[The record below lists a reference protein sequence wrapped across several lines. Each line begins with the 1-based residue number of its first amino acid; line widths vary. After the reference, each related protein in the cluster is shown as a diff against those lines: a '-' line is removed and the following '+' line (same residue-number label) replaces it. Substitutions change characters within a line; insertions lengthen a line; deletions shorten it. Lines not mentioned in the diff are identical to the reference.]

1 MNKTIP
7 LSELFHVTSR
17 FHRSVHLE
25 RDFYGENPLEGYV
38 LTVTAREI
46 LQRLIAALE
55 DESTSKAWSLTGPY
69 GSGKSAFALFTAKLL
84 GNSESP
90 TTQAAIKLLKHGDGS
105 LWDRFIG
112 LDLHGGRGFCPVL
125 ISGERSPI
133 SLALLRGL
141 ERGLTAFSNSLVRGN
156 AIQPTSLQPLLLDI
170 QKRLEAAENGS
181 LPHASEITG
190 LFESATGQIRTEG
203 GAGLLLV
210 VDELGKFLEYAAHDP
225 EYGDLFVLQS
235 LAEFATRS
243 GQTPLLMLTILHQ
256 AFEQYAQRLA
266 TSQREEWAKVQGRF
280 EDVSFIEPT
289 EQVLRLIGSAIE
301 KTAAVENPN
310 LSVAVDLK
318 LKPRQLDK
326 SEFVSLLDNCLPL
339 HPTVALIVSP
349 LFRRFAQNE
358 RSLFALLN
366 SSEPHGL
373 QDFLATHTYDGRVLP
388 TFRLSNLYD
397 YIYNALGSGLYTSRE
412 GAKWAEIESAI
423 ERLPDPSPMTV
434 KLIKTIGLLGI
445 VGEASVNL
453 KASKTLL
460 RYALD
465 DGMESFQNEVNEPV
479 ALNPDTVGVES
490 SLAMLE
496 GRSIVIYRR
505 YNDAYALW
513 AGSDIDIEARLRE
526 ARAHLDPNLR
536 LPSALSTLMQPQPL
550 IARRHL
556 FVTGTLR
563 YFALRY
569 TDLEGFDEDL
579 QMPSDEADGSD
590 DADGLV
596 LYALPTSELE
606 VEQLVEKATEAS
618 VTDREDVLIAI
629 PQSID
634 SLRDAVLEFW
644 CLEWVEENTPELT
657 GDATARRELWA
668 RRTEA
673 EGEVSEQLTS
683 LFGGDLAAP
692 QVGTGFMPNG
702 KSNAGGCTWYHNGQ
716 PIPITSRRALNA
728 FLSDI
733 CDSVYNATPIL
744 RNELI
749 NRRKISSQ
757 AASARRKLIGGMLE
771 FQRQEKLGI
780 DGYPPE
786 MSIYLS
792 LLFDTG
798 IHRSVSGVWG
808 FHPPNTDDKNRISLT
823 WLEIENFLNECE
835 ERRQSVAEL
844 YKRLEQPPFGLRSGP
859 MPILLCAVLLHYET
873 EIALYEE
880 GSFVAD
886 ISMPVFERLIRAPE
900 KFEIKRFR
908 MEGIR
913 AEVFEQFTGMLS
925 KPVSTMGKAPN
936 LLVIVRPLVRF
947 ITELPR
953 YTTLTQDLSDAAIAL
968 RRAITDAREPDALL
982 FEQLPQALGFDP
994 FGPSTET
1001 DSNLSR
1007 WNRETVDAFFNTLR
1021 SALSELN
1028 RAYDDLLSFIQGM
1041 LVTAFSLQ
1049 PNDDSPHIELM
1060 NRARPLL
1067 DWTIDTKLKGFLIR
1081 ICDEGLDFTEWV
1093 EAIGTYIG
1101 GKPPASW
1108 NDSDKAHFEMNLSEL
1123 ARKFHHFEA
1132 LSFEQQKQSEEST
1145 ASGGEMIR
1153 VGITTFSE
1161 TEQERVVTV
1170 PPTAEVQADKIE
1182 RAIVQAL
1189 ELEENTEIRLAILAR
1204 LSQKLIEQLED
1215 SANEESA

>member
-1 MNKTIP
+1 MSKTIP

-55 DESTSKAWSLTGPY
+55 GESTSKVWSLTGPY
-69 GSGKSAFALFTAKLL
+69 GSGKSAFALFAAKLL
-84 GNSESP
+84 GDSESP
-90 TTQAAIKLLKHGDGS
+90 TTQAAMRLLKHGDES
-105 LWDRFIG
+105 LWHQFTD
-112 LDLHGGRGFCPVL
+112 LDLHEKRGFCPVL

-141 ERGLTAFSNSLVRGN
+141 ERGITAFSDSQVRRGV
-156 AIQPTSLQPLLLDI
+156 IQSTFLQPLLLDI
-170 QKRLEAAENGS
+170 QKRLAAAENGGF
-181 LPHASEITG
+181 PQASEITD
-190 LFESATGQIRTEG
+190 LFESATGQIGVEG

-225 EYGDLFVLQS
+225 EYGDLFVLQN

-243 GQTPLLMLTILHQ
+243 QQTPLLMVTILHQ

-310 LSVAVDLK
+310 LSVAVDLE

-326 SEFVSLLDNCLPL
+326 SEFVSLLDSCLPL

-373 QDFLATHTYDGRVLP
+373 QDFLATQTYDGRVLP

-397 YIYNALGSGLYTSRE
+397 YIHTALGSSLYTSSN
-412 GAKWAEIESAI
+412 GTKWAEIESTI

-434 KLIKTIGLLGI
+434 TLIKTIGLLGI
-445 VGEASVNL
+445 VGEGSVNL
-453 KASKTLL
+453 KASKALL
-460 RYALD
+460 RYVLD
-465 DGMESFQNEVNEPV
+465 DDTEEFQGQVDESAESF
-479 ALNPDTVGVES
+479 ES
-490 SLAMLE
+490 ALAMLE
-496 GRSIVIYRR
+496 GRSIVTYRR
-505 YNDAYALW
+505 YNDAYSLW
-513 AGSDIDIEARLRE
+513 EGSDIDIEARLRE

-536 LPSALSTLMQPQPL
+536 LPNALSTLMQPQPL

-579 QMPSDEADGSD
+579 QVPADEVDGSD

-596 LYALPTSELE
+596 LYALPANELE
-606 VEQLVEKATEAS
+606 AEQLTEKVTEAS
-618 VTDREDVLIAI
+618 VANREEVLIAI

-634 SLRDAVLEFW
+634 SLRDAVLELW
-644 CLEWVEENTPELT
+644 CLGWVEKNTPELA

-673 EGEVSEQLTS
+673 EQEVSEQLNS
-683 LFGGDLAAP
+683 IFRVNIASSQVDFAP
-692 QVGTGFMPNG
+692 AREG
-702 KSNAGGCTWYHNGQ
+702 NAGDCLWYHNGQ
-716 PIPITSRRALNA
+716 PTAIPSRRALNA

-733 CDSVYNATPIL
+733 CDSVYNSTPIL

-757 AASARRKLIGGMLE
+757 AASARRKLIGGMLDSPHI
-771 FQRQEKLGI
+771 EKLDI
-780 DGYPPE
+780 KSYPPE
-786 MSIYLS
+786 LSIYLS

-798 IHRSVSGVWG
+798 IHRNVSGVWG
-808 FHPPNTDDKNRISLT
+808 FHPPHGDDKNSFSPT
-823 WLEIENFLNECE
+823 WSEIEGFLNECE
-835 ERRQSVAEL
+835 ERRQSVEEL
-844 YKRLEQPPFGLRSGP
+844 YKRLERPPFGLRSGP
-859 MPILLCAVLLHYET
+859 MPILLCAVLLHYEA
-873 EIALYEE
+873 EIALYED

-886 ISMPVFERLIRAPE
+886 ISMPVFERLIRSPE

-913 AEVFEQFTGMLS
+913 AEVFEQFTGMIS
-925 KPVSTMGKAPN
+925 KPVSVRGTPPN
-936 LLVIVRPLVRF
+936 LLVIVRPLISF
-947 ITELPR
+947 IQKLPR
-953 YTTLTQDLSDAAIAL
+953 YTMLTQDLSDAAIAL
-968 RRAITDAREPDALL
+968 RRAISDAREPDALL
-982 FEQLPQALGFDP
+982 FEQLPQALGFDT
-994 FGPSTET
+994 FGPSAGT
-1001 DSNLSR
+1001 DSK
-1007 WNRETVDAFFNTLR
+1007 TVNAFFNTLR

-1028 RAYDDLLSFIQGM
+1028 RAYDDLLSFIEEM
-1041 LVTAFSLQ
+1041 LVSAFSLQ
-1049 PNDDSPHIELM
+1049 SNDDSPHVELI
-1060 NRARPLL
+1060 NRAQPLL

-1081 ICDEGLDFTEWV
+1081 ICDEELDFKEWV
-1093 EAIGTYIG
+1093 EAIGTYIAN
-1101 GKPPASW
+1101 KPPASW

-1132 LSFEQQKQSEEST
+1132 LSFERQKQSEKST
-1145 ASGGEMIR
+1145 DSGGEVIR

-1161 TEQERVVTV
+1161 TERERVITV
-1170 PPTAEVQADKIE
+1170 PPTAEAQADKIE
-1182 RAIVQAL
+1182 RAIVQML

-1204 LSQKLIEQLED
+1204 LSQKLMEQLED
-1215 SANEESA
+1215 

>member
-25 RDFYGENPLEGYV
+25 RDFYGKNALDGYV
-38 LTVTAREI
+38 LTVTARET

-69 GSGKSAFALFTAKLL
+69 GSGKSAFALFAAKLL
-84 GNSESP
+84 GDSESL
-90 TTQAAIKLLKHGDGS
+90 TTQAAMKLLKHGDKS
-105 LWDRFIG
+105 LCNRFIG
-112 LDLHGGRGFCPVL
+112 LDLHGRRGFCPVL

-141 ERGLTAFSNSLVRGN
+141 DRGLTVFSDSPARLPSFR
-156 AIQPTSLQPLLLDI
+156 PLLSDI
-170 QKRLEAAENGS
+170 QKRLKAAENGN
-181 LPHASEITG
+181 LPHASEITN
-190 LFESATGQIRTEG
+190 LFESATGQIRATEG
-203 GAGLLLV
+203 TGLLLV
-210 VDELGKFLEYAAHDP
+210 VDELGKFLEYAAQNPAD
-225 EYGDLFVLQS
+225 GDLFVLQS

-243 GQTPLLMLTILHQ
+243 KQTPLLMLTILHQ

-266 TSQREEWAKVQGRF
+266 ASQREEWAKVQGRF

-289 EQVLRLIGSAIE
+289 EQVLRLIGSAIQ

-310 LSVAVDLK
+310 LSVAVDLE

-326 SEFVSLLDNCLPL
+326 TEFVSLLESCLPL

-373 QDFLATHTYDGRVLP
+373 QDFLSKQIYDGRALP

-453 KASKTLL
+453 KASKALL

-465 DGMESFQNEVNEPV
+465 DGMENFQNEVNES
-479 ALNPDTVGVES
+479 VES

-513 AGSDIDIEARLRE
+513 EGSDIDIEARLRE

-536 LPSALSTLMQPQPL
+536 LPTALSTLMQPQPL

-563 YFALRY
+563 YFVVRY

-590 DADGLV
+590 DADGLA

-606 VEQLVEKATEAS
+606 AEQLVAKATELAA
-618 VTDREDVLIAI
+618 DREDVLIAI
-629 PQSID
+629 PESID
-634 SLRDAVLEFW
+634 SLRDAVLELW
-644 CLEWVEENTPELT
+644 CLGWVEKNTPELR

-668 RRTEA
+668 RHTEA
-673 EGEVSEQLTS
+673 EQEVSDQLTS
-683 LFGGDLAAP
+683 LFGGNLAAP
-692 QVGTGFMPNG
+692 QVALSPTR
-702 KSNAGGCTWYHNGQ
+702 KEDTGGCSWYHNGQ
-716 PIPITSRRALNA
+716 PILITSRRALNEY
-728 FLSDI
+728 LSEI

-757 AASARRKLIGGMLE
+757 AASARRKLIGGMLDS
-771 FQRQEKLGI
+771 QGQEKLGI

-798 IHRSVSGVWG
+798 IHRCVSGVWG

-823 WLEIENFLNECE
+823 WLEIESFLNECE
-835 ERRQSVAEL
+835 ERRQSVAKL
-844 YKRLEQPPFGLRSGP
+844 YERLEQPPFGLRSGP
-859 MPILLCAVLLHYET
+859 MPILLCAVLLHYEA
-873 EIALYEE
+873 EIALYEDS
-880 GSFVAD
+880 SFVAD
-886 ISMPVFERLIRAPE
+886 ISMPVFERLIRDPE

-913 AEVFEQFTGMLS
+913 TEVFEQFTGMIS
-925 KPVSTMGKAPN
+925 KPVSAEGSPPN
-936 LLVIVRPLVRF
+936 LLVIVRPLISF
-947 ITELPR
+947 IQKLPR
-953 YTTLTQDLSDAAIAL
+953 YTMLTQDLSDAAITL
-968 RRAITDAREPDALL
+968 RRAISDAREPDALL
-982 FEQLPQALGFDP
+982 FEQLPQALGFEA
-994 FGPSTET
+994 FGPSVET
-1001 DSNLSR
+1001 DS
-1007 WNRETVDAFFNTLR
+1007 ETVNAFFNILR

-1028 RAYDDLLSFIQGM
+1028 RAYDELLSFIEEM
-1041 LVTAFSLQ
+1041 LISAFSLQ
-1049 PNDDSPHIELM
+1049 SDGDSPHIELI

-1081 ICDEGLDFTEWV
+1081 ICDEELDFKEWV
-1093 EAIGTYIG
+1093 EAIGTYIAN
-1101 GKPPASW
+1101 KPPASW

-1123 ARKFHHFEA
+1123 ARKFHHFDA
-1132 LSFEQQKQSEEST
+1132 LSFEQREQPDNN
-1145 ASGGEMIR
+1145 AGEVIR
-1153 VGITTFSE
+1153 VGVTTLSSQ
-1161 TEQERVVTV
+1161 EQERVVTV
-1170 PPTAEVQADKIE
+1170 PPTAEAQADKIE
-1182 RAIVQAL
+1182 RAIVQML
-1189 ELEENTEIRLAILAR
+1189 EREENTEIRLAILAR
-1204 LSQKLIEQLED
+1204 LSQKLMEQLE
-1215 SANEESA
+1215 

>member
-25 RDFYGENPLEGYV
+25 RDFYGENPLDGYV
-38 LTVTAREI
+38 LTVTARET

-55 DESTSKAWSLTGPY
+55 DGSTSKAWSVTGPY
-69 GSGKSAFALFTAKLL
+69 GSGKSAFALFAAKLL
-84 GNSESP
+84 GDPESP
-90 TTQAAIKLLKHGDGS
+90 TTQAAMKLLKYGDES
-105 LWDRFIG
+105 LWDQFIG
-112 LDLHGGRGFCPVL
+112 LDLHGWKGFCPVL

-141 ERGLTAFSNSLVRGN
+141 ERGLTAFSDSPVRRGV
-156 AIQPTSLQPLLLDI
+156 IQSTSFQPLLLDI
-170 QKRLEAAENGS
+170 QKRLKAAENGNF
-181 LPHASEITG
+181 PHASEITD
-190 LFESATGQIRTEG
+190 LFESATDQIGMEG

-225 EYGDLFVLQS
+225 EYGDLFVLQN

-266 TSQREEWAKVQGRF
+266 ASQREEWAKVQGRF
-280 EDVSFIEPT
+280 EDVSFVEPT

-310 LSVAVDLK
+310 LAVAVDLE

-326 SEFVSLLDNCLPL
+326 SEFVSLLESCLPL
-339 HPTVALIVSP
+339 HPTVALIVSS

-373 QDFLATHTYDGRVLP
+373 QDFLANHTYDGRVLP
-388 TFRLSNLYD
+388 MFTLSNLYD
-397 YIYNALGSGLYTSRE
+397 YIHTALGGSLYTASN
-412 GAKWAEIESAI
+412 GTKWGEIESAI

-445 VGEASVNL
+445 VGEGSVNL
-453 KASKTLL
+453 KASKALL

-465 DGMESFQNEVNEPV
+465 DGTEEFHGETAESF
-479 ALNPDTVGVES
+479 ES
-490 SLAMLE
+490 ALAMLE
-496 GRSIVIYRR
+496 GRSIAIYRR
-505 YNDAYALW
+505 YNDAYSLW
-513 AGSDIDIEARLRE
+513 EGSDIDIEARLRE

-536 LPSALSTLMQPQPL
+536 LPDALSTLMQPQPL

-556 FVTGTLR
+556 FLTGTLR
-563 YFALRY
+563 YFAVQY
-569 TDLEGFDEDL
+569 TDLEGFDADL
-579 QMPSDEADGSD
+579 EMSSDDTDGSD

-596 LYALPTSELE
+596 LYALPASELE
-606 VEQLVEKATEAS
+606 VEQLIEKATEAS
-618 VTDREDVLIAI
+618 VANREEVLIAI
-629 PQSID
+629 PQSIG
-634 SLRDAVLEFW
+634 SLQRAVLELW
-644 CLEWVEENTPELT
+644 CLGWVEENTPELA
-657 GDATARRELWA
+657 GDETARRELRA
-668 RRTEA
+668 RRGETER
-673 EGEVSEQLTS
+673 EVSEQLTA
-683 LFGGDLAAP
+683 LFGGSLASP
-692 QVGTGFMPNG
+692 KVQVGFASDSRG
-702 KSNAGGCTWYHNGQ
+702 NAGDCLWYHSGE
-716 PIPITSRRALNA
+716 PTRIASRRGLNEY
-728 FLSDI
+728 LSTI

-757 AASARRKLIGGMLE
+757 AASARRRLIGGMLE
-771 FQRQEKLGI
+771 FQQQAKLGI

-792 LLFDTG
+792 LLSNTG
-798 IHRSVSGVWG
+798 IHRNILGVWG
-808 FHPPNTDDKNRISLT
+808 FHPPNTDDKNNFSPT
-823 WLEIENFLNECE
+823 WSEFDRFLNECE
-835 ERRQSVAEL
+835 EKRQSVAEL

-873 EIALYEE
+873 EIALYED

-886 ISMPVFERLIRAPE
+886 ISMPVFERLIRSPE

-925 KPVSTMGKAPN
+925 KPVPADGGAPN
-936 LLVIVRPLVRF
+936 LLVIVRPLISF
-947 ITELPR
+947 IHKLPR
-953 YTTLTQDLSDAAIAL
+953 YTMLTQDLSDAAIAL
-968 RRAITDAREPDALL
+968 RKAITDAQEPDALL
-982 FEQLPQALGFDP
+982 FEQLPQALGFDA
-994 FGPSTET
+994 FGPSVEA
-1001 DSNLSR
+1001 DSNA
-1007 WNRETVDAFFNTLR
+1007 VHQFFNTLR
-1021 SALSELN
+1021 GSLSELN
-1028 RAYDDLLSFIQGM
+1028 RAYDDLLSFIEEL
-1041 LVTAFSLQ
+1041 LVSAFSLQ
-1049 PNDDSPHIELM
+1049 SSDDSPHIELIG
-1060 NRARPLL
+1060 RARPLL
-1067 DWTIDTKLKGFLIR
+1067 NWAIDTKLKGFLIR
-1081 ICDEGLDFTEWV
+1081 VCDEGLDFKEWV
-1093 EAIGTYIG
+1093 EAIGTYIAN
-1101 GKPPASW
+1101 KPPASW

-1132 LSFEQQKQSEEST
+1132 LSFERQKQSEVS
-1145 ASGGEMIR
+1145 ADKAGEVIR
-1153 VGITTFSE
+1153 VGVTTLSA
-1161 TEQERVVTV
+1161 TEQERVVTL
-1170 PPTAEVQADKIE
+1170 PPSAEAQADKIE
-1182 RAIVQAL
+1182 RAIVQML

-1204 LSQKLIEQLED
+1204 LSQKLIEQLE
-1215 SANEESA
+1215 E